1 MRIVLLI
8 TMGLERPSG
17 IRYFSIARELARQ
30 GHHVRILALHPDLPN
45 CPQRRFVRDGVEV
58 WYVGQMHARKS
69 TTHPQRFGPLA
80 LLQVLVLSTLGMIWG
95 IVCSP
100 ADVYHLG
107 KPQPI
112 NGLAALIGVVLGRR
126 QRFYVDCDDD
136 ETTSN
141 RFTARWQQ
149 RVFAWWQWVLPRIAA
164 GVTVNTHFLAAR
176 MQQANVRRIVVVPN
190 GVDPQ
195 RFRSPQAPL
204 VTALRQALGLADGQ
218 VIAYVGTLALQNH
231 PVDLLLAAFAQIA
244 DEWPQTM
251 LLLVGGGEDL
261 SLLKQQAREL
271 GLSARVW
278 FTGHVPPH
286 VVPAYLA
293 LADISVDP
301 VHDDMVARAR
311 SPLKLFESM
320 AVGVPVVTGDVGD
333 RRVCLDEGRAG
344 VLVQPGD
351 AWDLANGMRLVL
363 SDAGRRDALAQA
375 GTQQVHQ
382 YTWQQL
388 AVRWATVYNNED
400 R

>member
-1 MRIVLLI
+1 MHIVLLI

-17 IRYFSIARELARQ
+17 IRYFSIARGLVQQ
-30 GHHVRILALHPDLPN
+30 GHHVRILALHPDLPH

-69 TTHPQRFGPLA
+69 ATHPQRFGPLA

-95 IVCSP
+95 VVCSS

-112 NGLAALIGVVLGRR
+112 NGIAALVGVMLLRG
-126 QRFYVDCDDD
+126 QRFWVDCDDD

-141 RFTARWQQ
+141 RFTAGWQRQ
-149 RVFAWWQWVLPRIAA
+149 IFAFWQWLLPRLAA
-164 GVTVNTHFLAAR
+164 GVTVNTQFLAQR
-176 MQQANVRRIVVVPN
+176 MQRAGVRRIVVVPN
-190 GVDPQ
+190 GVDLQQFNRP
-195 RFRSPQAPL
+195 PNATL
-204 VTALRQALGLADGQ
+204 AVLRHGLGLAGRQ

-231 PVDLLLAAFAQIA
+231 PVDLLLAAFAHIA
-244 DEWPQTM
+244 DDLPQTT
-251 LLLVGGGEDL
+251 LLLIGGGEDL
-261 SLLKQQAREL
+261 PLLRQQVYAL
-271 GLSARVW
+271 GLRARIR
-278 FTGHVPPH
+278 FTGHVPMQA
-286 VVPAYLA
+286 VPAYLA

-301 VHDDMVARAR
+301 VHDDVVARAR

-320 AVGVPVVTGDVGD
+320 ALQVPVVTGDVGD
-333 RRVCLDEGRAG
+333 RAACLVEGQAG

-351 AWDLANGMRLVL
+351 ARALADSMRAVL
-363 SDAGRRDALAQA
+363 CDTVWRDALAHA
-375 GTQQVHQ
+375 GLQQVQH

-388 AVRWATVYNNED
+388 AARWATVYKNED